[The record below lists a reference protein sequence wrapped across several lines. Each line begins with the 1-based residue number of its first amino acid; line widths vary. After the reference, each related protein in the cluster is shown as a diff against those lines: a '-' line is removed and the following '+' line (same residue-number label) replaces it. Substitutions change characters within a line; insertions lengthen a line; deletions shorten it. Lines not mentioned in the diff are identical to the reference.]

1 MSVKTT
7 NPHKANFSSERSGNS
22 ETQFLSHALLRLLV
36 HACTK
41 VVKKRAPRDTFFRYH
56 EKYCVPKLILT

>member
-7 NPHKANFSSERSGNS
+7 SPYKANLSSERSGNS
-22 ETQFLSHALLRLLV
+22 ETQFLSYALLGLLV

-41 VVKKRAPRDTFFRYH
+41 VVKKRALRVIFFKYP
-56 EKYCVPKLILT
+56 EKYCVPKISLT

>member
-7 NPHKANFSSERSGNS
+7 SPYKANLSSERSGNS
-22 ETQFLSHALLRLLV
+22 ETQFLSYALLGLLV

-41 VVKKRAPRDTFFRYH
+41 VVKKRAPRQIYFKY
-56 EKYCVPKLILT
+56 EKYCVPKMSLT